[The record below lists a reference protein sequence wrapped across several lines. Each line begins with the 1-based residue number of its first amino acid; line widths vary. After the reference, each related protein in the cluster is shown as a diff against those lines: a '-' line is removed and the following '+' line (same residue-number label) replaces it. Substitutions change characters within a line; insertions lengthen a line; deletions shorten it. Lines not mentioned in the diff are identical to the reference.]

1 MMIATAK
8 KNSLPLALV
17 SAVAI
22 LALNACGQ
30 PAPEVVEAPVAEAP
44 AEATGVADDGRLV
57 SIDADGNIAP
67 FGMAS
72 KQPVEVPELAAAPQK
87 EMVAVS
93 NIYTANCSACHGP
106 DAAGV
111 QGLGLNLRESEL
123 VGNSS
128 AEELIVFLQAG
139 RQPNSPDSVT
149 GIPMPAFAWMDA
161 ADLAEVAGYIKGL
174 QQ

>member
-1 MMIATAK
+1 MKIATVK

-22 LALNACGQ
+22 LALNGCGQ
-30 PAPEVVEAPVAEAP
+30 PSPEVVEEPATEAP
-44 AEATGVADDGRLV
+44 NEVADEARLA

-72 KQPVEVPELAAAPQK
+72 KQPVVVPELAAEPQE

-93 NIYTANCSACHGP
+93 SVYTANCSACHGP
-106 DAAGV
+106 DATGV
-111 QGLGLNLRESEL
+111 QGLGLNLLESEL

-128 AEELIVFLQAG
+128 AEELVVFLQAG

-149 GIPMPAFAWMDA
+149 GIPMPAFAWMEA
-161 ADLAEVAGYIKGL
+161 ADLDEVAGYIKGL
-174 QQ
+174 RQ